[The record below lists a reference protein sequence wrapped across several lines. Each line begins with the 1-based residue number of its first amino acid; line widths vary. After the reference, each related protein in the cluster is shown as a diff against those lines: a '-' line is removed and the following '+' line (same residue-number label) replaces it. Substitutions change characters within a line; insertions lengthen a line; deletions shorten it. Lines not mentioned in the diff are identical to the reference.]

1 MISKSRYIRGLLEHH
16 YQQLAGTRGTMLLA
30 VLGLLS
36 GVTVAV
42 VVVTFRIC
50 IETLQ
55 SGFLP
60 LSDPENYE
68 GLSVPGRFLLAAAGG
83 LLLGAL
89 FFLLA
94 RKDHCRVGVVHV
106 LERLSYNE
114 GNLPLKNALV
124 QYLGGVIAIVT
135 GQSVGREGPSIH
147 LGAATGSILGQQMG
161 LPNNSIRTL
170 VACGSAGAI
179 AASFNTPLAGV
190 IFAME
195 VIMMEYTIT
204 GFAPVIL
211 AAVSA
216 TAINRLVFG
225 SDIIFLVPPL
235 QLASLWE
242 LPVILLMG
250 VAIGGIAALFI
261 RLLRW
266 VTTRSETLPVWSRM
280 ALAGTGV
287 GIIAISVP
295 EVMGIG
301 YETVN
306 QALLGHIAIGLL
318 LSILVAKLLA
328 TALCVG
334 MGIPAGL
341 IGPVFFMGAIIGS
354 LTGLVLALVN
364 PALSHPGLYAMLG
377 MGAMMGATL
386 HAPLAALLA
395 LLELT
400 GNQNIIFPGMLAVV
414 SASLATREIFGEDS
428 IFLSQMRQLGLD
440 YRNDP
445 VAQSLRR
452 LGVTAAMNPS
462 FAFVQPEITPELA
475 KQILSNNPQWLVIKR
490 EEGHQLMPATDL
502 ARALEGD
509 AEANINVLEIPS
521 KRKQLAPVDRRSSLQ
536 QAIVMLDE
544 SDAEALYV
552 ITPMGSSADKIHG
565 VLTYEDIEK
574 HYRAR

>member
-1 MISKSRYIRGLLEHH
+1 
-16 YQQLAGTRGTMLLA
+16 
-30 VLGLLS
+30 
-36 GVTVAV
+36 
-42 VVVTFRIC
+42 
-50 IETLQ
+50 
-55 SGFLP
+55 
-60 LSDPENYE
+60 
-68 GLSVPGRFLLAAAGG
+68 
-83 LLLGAL
+83 
-89 FFLLA
+89 
-94 RKDHCRVGVVHV
+94 
-106 LERLSYNE
+106 
-114 GNLPLKNALV
+114 
-124 QYLGGVIAIVT
+124 
-135 GQSVGREGPSIH
+135 
-147 LGAATGSILGQQMG
+147 
-161 LPNNSIRTL
+161 
-170 VACGSAGAI
+170 
-179 AASFNTPLAGV
+179 
-190 IFAME
+190 
-195 VIMMEYTIT
+195 
-204 GFAPVIL
+204 
-211 AAVSA
+211 
-216 TAINRLVFG
+216 
-225 SDIIFLVPPL
+225 
-235 QLASLWE
+235 
-242 LPVILLMG
+242 
-250 VAIGGIAALFI
+250 
-261 RLLRW
+261 
-266 VTTRSETLPVWSRM
+266 
-280 ALAGTGV
+280 
-287 GIIAISVP
+287 
-295 EVMGIG
+295 
-301 YETVN
+301 
-306 QALLGHIAIGLL
+306 
-318 LSILVAKLLA
+318 
-328 TALCVG
+328 
-334 MGIPAGL
+334 
-341 IGPVFFMGAIIGS
+341 MGAIIGS